1 MMVEKTPILDK
12 FTYIALFTGI
22 LVFGF
27 PIIYALI
34 AASLPIEDVSR
45 VPMKMIPGDQL
56 FVNLQT
62 AWQRG
67 NLGNQLLNSL
77 IMAGGITIGKISV
90 SLIGAYSIVYFDYR
104 FRTLAFVT
112 VFCTLMLPVE
122 VRILPTYEMAA
133 NLFGPLQSV
142 WDYLGLNGVVSWFA
156 NHDVE
161 VTLELSLLDSYAGL
175 ILPLVASATCTFLFR
190 QFFLTIPEEL
200 CEAAKMDGA
209 SAMTFFRKILL
220 PLSKTNIAALVVIE
234 FVYGWNQYLWPLL
247 ITTDSKM
254 TTAIIGLH
262 HLLPS
267 PEDPPDWHIAMAGAL
282 IVMLPPIL
290 VVLFMQRW
298 FVKGLV
304 EKEK

>member
-1 MMVEKTPILDK
+1 MVERTPVLDF
-12 FTYIALFTGI
+12 FTYVFLLLGI
-22 LVFGF
+22 FIVSF

-34 AASLPIEDVSR
+34 AASLPIEEVSK
-45 VPMKMIPGDQL
+45 VPMPLIPGNQ
-56 FVNLQT
+56 FWVNIKT
-62 AWQRG
+62 AWVKG
-67 NLGNQLLNSL
+67 NLGTQLFNSF
-77 IMAGGITIGKISV
+77 IMASGITIGKIIV
-90 SLIGAYSIVYFDYR
+90 SILGAFSIVYFNYR
-104 FRTLAFVT
+104 FRTVAFVT

-133 NLFGPLQSV
+133 NILGPFKILAEYVHLDS
-142 WDYLGLNGVVSWFA
+142 LVSWFA
-156 NHDVE
+156 GHKVSINIDI
-161 VTLELSLLDSYAGL
+161 SLLDTYTGL

-190 QFFLTIPEEL
+190 QFFLTVPEEL

-209 SAMTFFRKILL
+209 SPMTFFFRILL

-247 ITTDSKM
+247 ITTNPDMM
-254 TTAIIGLH
+254 TAVIGLQN
-262 HLLPS
+262 LIPQADDLPF
-267 PEDPPDWHIAMAGAL
+267 WNVAMAGAL

-304 EKEK
+304 DTEK